1 MGEEKLSFENIIG
14 NDENKRL
21 LCNSIINKN
30 IVHSYLFYGA
40 DGIGK
45 KIFAKEFAK
54 MILCNEKD
62 DKKPC
67 NKCKSCIEF
76 NSDNNPDFFIIEP
89 DGNSIKIDQIR
100 QMQKSVME
108 KPIEST
114 KKVYII
120 DNCHLMTKEAQN
132 CMLKTLEEPQEYIV
146 IILIAANENN
156 ILSTVKSR
164 CTKIFFKEIDDN
176 EIFKY
181 VGNKYD
187 EVGIE
192 NDLIRLCSGS
202 ISKADYI
209 ISKIDM
215 LNQVKKIINE
225 VDKCNKLHFIQN
237 NQLIYDNKVEID
249 LLLEYIYILLFQE
262 VMKNNKKSDV
272 YIKSMKTVEKT
283 KIKLQN
289 SNNFDM
295 TIDNMLINIWEEI
308 NEKNNRC

>member
-1 MGEEKLSFENIIG
+1 MSFENIIG